1 MESLNYQ
8 TRTFV
13 VSASSI
19 GARHKRDRVWI
30 ICKNLG
36 DSYYH
41 GLSTSEIGRSN
52 EEVARGCEE
61 RSEETKQFEGAS
73 GSQDNGDVSN
83 SNAQRLRSC
92 IGGTDNDLQ
101 KESGEG
107 RTDRGRGSIYD
118 EWGNF
123 KTTEDGRV
131 EVSNSEQWTK
141 ETFIQWQQS
150 VLREAIG
157 RWQTSGSHNEDVSNR
172 GRCETKLRLDRV
184 ANGISYWMDEPR
196 GIPRITTE
204 QQNRANRLKMLGNA
218 IVPQH
223 AYHIGLAIKEDIK
236 NG

>member
-1 MESLNYQ
+1 MSTIQYKWQKGSASEDPRHIFPYIHEIVKQIRPSYCVFENVYGHVSMGLDEASLQ
-8 TRTFV
+8 WKALTTKRGHLLFRL
-13 VSASSI
+13 SSI

-41 GLSTSEIGRSN
+41 GLSTTKIGRSN

-83 SNAQRLRSC
+83 SNDQRLRSC

-107 RTDRGRGSIYD
+107 ELTEAEAQSMMNGVTLRPPRME
-118 EWGNF
+118 EWKFPTPNSGLKKHSYNGNNQYYE
-123 KTTEDGRV
+123 KRL
-131 EVSNSEQWTK
+131 
-141 ETFIQWQQS
+141 I
-150 VLREAIG
+150 

-172 GRCETKLRLDRV
+172 GRCET
-184 ANGISYWMDEPR
+184 
-196 GIPRITTE
+196 
-204 QQNRANRLKMLGNA
+204 
-218 IVPQH
+218 
-223 AYHIGLAIKEDIK
+223 
-236 NG
+236 